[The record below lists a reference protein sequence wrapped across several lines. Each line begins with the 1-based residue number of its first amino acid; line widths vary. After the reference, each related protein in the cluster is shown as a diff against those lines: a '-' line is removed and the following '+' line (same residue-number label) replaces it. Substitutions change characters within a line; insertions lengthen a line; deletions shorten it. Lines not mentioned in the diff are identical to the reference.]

1 MSFAPL
7 EADETE
13 RSCESVRKRQISAE
27 TWKRFE
33 GYMAEIFSTLGMELS
48 TPGTVAT
55 PARYLRA
62 LFDATAGYEGD
73 PKLVTAFPTE
83 CRGGPGCRHA
93 QVIEGPIPFYSLCE
107 HHALPFFGQA
117 WVGYIAHENIIGIS
131 KLIRLVRLYAAR
143 FSLQERIGL
152 EVASALTE
160 IVDAHGVA
168 VYARCGAPVHADARR
183 PRQRGPDPLDA
194 LARVLRGAARAAVRV
209 LADMRSAVTEERG
222 RPTRCSRFS
231 DGGMC
236 RWG

>member
-83 CRGGPGCRHA
+83 CPGGPDCRHA

-168 VYARCGAPVHADARR
+168 VYLDAAHLCTQMRGVRDSEARTRSTHWRGSYEEQPELRSEFLRICGAP
-183 PRQRGPDPLDA
+183 
-194 LARVLRGAARAAVRV
+194 
-209 LADMRSAVTEERG
+209 
-222 RPTRCSRFS
+222 
-231 DGGMC
+231 
-236 RWG
+236 